1 MSGVFKSEV
10 PRRIFG
16 TKRKKATECWR
27 KLHNEVLQDTYC
39 SPNITTVI
47 SGKENKCVGHV
58 ACMGE
63 KRTAYSF
70 GLES

>member
-1 MSGVFKSEV
+1 MSGVFMSKV

-16 TKRKKATECWR
+16 TKGEEATESWW

-47 SGKENKCVGHV
+47 GGKKKKCVGHV

-63 KRTAYSF
+63 KRTAYTVSV
-70 GLES
+70 